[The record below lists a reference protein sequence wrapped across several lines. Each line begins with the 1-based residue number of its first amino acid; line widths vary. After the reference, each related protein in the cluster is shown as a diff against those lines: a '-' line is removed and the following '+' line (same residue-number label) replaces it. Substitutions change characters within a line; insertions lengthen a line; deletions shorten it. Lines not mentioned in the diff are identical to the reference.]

1 MSSGSGSIVAPRR
14 KYEKEEYLMRF
25 IVCLQLVC
33 LCIFGFSAHTLADVP
48 GGEPSGLLAS
58 DEQAV
63 NDPPWDSQASEDQP
77 LISNVFFYTDIRQA
91 IADVAAQSG
100 VSIIVDET
108 VQGMIT
114 LEIVDLPLEQCL
126 RRMLSPF
133 GFTFR
138 KMDGYYLVG
147 SAYPDSPSFAALS
160 VTEMI
165 PLNYLRAK
173 DAQSLL
179 SRFYEP
185 FIRVNAEMNALAVS
199 ASPEIIARIKED
211 LTKIDVPPRQ
221 VMIEAV
227 VTEFSENARKELGMD
242 YSWLGVKDGKSW
254 NIIAPF
260 ASLLDTALNV
270 AVPQDELGVVHVR
283 PGTYKG
289 WSYGFMGGLR
299 AMIDDGKIK
308 IRANPR
314 IATIEGQKA
323 TIFIG
328 QEEYYILYTPGVTYA
343 YGQLERILVGVSLT
357 ITPFISQQGEITV
370 EIEPE
375 VSDVVG
381 VGTTDLPVV
390 NKRTVKTKVRVREGE
405 TIIIGG
411 LLQKNEVTRGWK
423 IPILGQIPILGYLF
437 SHTSKVTE
445 ENEVV
450 VFITPHILTEGEESE
465 EASQ

>member
-1 MSSGSGSIVAPRR
+1 
-14 KYEKEEYLMRF
+14 MRF

-33 LCIFGFSAHTLADVP
+33 LCILGFSAHTLADVP
-48 GGEPSGLLAS
+48 GDEPSGLLAT
-58 DEQAV
+58 DEQTV
-63 NDPPWDSQASEDQP
+63 HDPPWDSEANQDQP

-126 RRMLSPF
+126 SRMLSPF

-185 FIRVNAEMNALAVS
+185 FIRVNSEMNAFAVS
-199 ASPEIIARIKED
+199 ASPEIIAMIKED
-211 LTKIDVPPRQ
+211 LTKIDVAPRQ

-227 VTEFSENARKELGMD
+227 VTEFRESARKELGLD
-242 YSWLGVKDGKSW
+242 YSWIGGKDGKSL
-254 NIIAPF
+254 NIIAPLTDF
-260 ASLLDTALNV
+260 LDST
-270 AVPQDELGVVHVR
+270 LGNLVFKR
-283 PGTYKG
+283 TGTHKG
-289 WSYGFMGGLR
+289 WSYDAIGVLKAF
-299 AMIDDGKIK
+299 IDDGSIK

-314 IATIEGQKA
+314 VATLEGQKA

-328 QEEYYILYTPGVTYA
+328 REEYYILYTPGVTYA

-357 ITPFISQQGEITV
+357 ITPYISQQGEITV

-390 NKRTVKTKVRVREGE
+390 NKRAVKTKVRVREGE
-405 TIIIGG
+405 TIVIGG
-411 LLQKNEVTRGWK
+411 LLQKTESLRGWK
-423 IPILGQIPILGYLF
+423 VPILGQIPILGYLF

-445 ENEVV
+445 ETEVV
-450 VFITPHILTEGEESE
+450 VFITPHILTEGEEPE
-465 EASQ
+465 EASE